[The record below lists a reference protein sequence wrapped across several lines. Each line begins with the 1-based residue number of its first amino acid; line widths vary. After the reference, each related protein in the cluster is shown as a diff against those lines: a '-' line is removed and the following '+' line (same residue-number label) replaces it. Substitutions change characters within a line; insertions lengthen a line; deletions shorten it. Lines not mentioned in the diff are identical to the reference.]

1 MTTLSANKK
10 LIYILIPF
18 ALTLGMALD
27 IYLPSIPRI
36 SGSLSTSITM
46 VQWTMSGFFLCF
58 GIGQLF
64 IGPISDQIG
73 RKKTVFISLVL
84 YTSGAIF
91 AAVAPNIEIL
101 IFARAIQAFGA
112 CGTQISAF
120 TIAKDSIKD
129 KKTSEQIFTYL
140 KGSMGFAPMVAPIIG
155 AFIDHHFSWRASF
168 YILALFGV
176 MLMILDYKWLSESL
190 EEDKR
195 VKFGFGSISSYFI
208 MLRNRRFISLSICT
222 IASQAVLFS
231 FLSLSP
237 HIIITTLGYTN
248 QFFALCFGINALT
261 YTLASVVSARL
272 LIKINAPACIMIG
285 GSLMLLSGILLLTFI
300 YFHKLN
306 ILLLMAPALL
316 ASSGTSFILGPATS
330 MAIDPYKHITGTAT
344 ALIGSLEAISAAFV
358 GNMAIKFSNFDGSTL
373 ACIILLSGTM
383 VMISCYT
390 GAIYKT
396 STH

>member
-1 MTTLSANKK
+1 MTALSSNKK
-10 LIYILIPF
+10 LLYVLIPF

-36 SGSLSTSITM
+36 SGSLSTSLEM

-64 IGPISDQIG
+64 VGPISDQIG

-84 YTSGAIF
+84 YTSGAILS
-91 AAVAPNIEIL
+91 AIAPNIEIL
-101 IFARAIQAFGA
+101 ILSRCIQAFGA

-129 KKTSEQIFTYL
+129 KKTSEQVFTYL

-155 AFIDHHFSWRASF
+155 AFIDHHISWRASF

-176 MLMILDYKWLSESL
+176 LLMILDYKWLNESL
-190 EEDKR
+190 DENKR
-195 VKFGFGSISSYFI
+195 VKFGFGSVSSYFT
-208 MLRNRRFISLSICT
+208 MLKNRKFISLAICT

-231 FLSLSP
+231 FFSLSP
-237 HIIITTLGYTN
+237 HIIITTLGYTH

-261 YTLASVVSARL
+261 YTFASVASAKL
-272 LIKINAPACIMIG
+272 LTRVEATTCIMIG
-285 GSLMLLSGILLLTFI
+285 GVLMLLAGILLLTFI
-300 YFHKLN
+300 HFQKLN
-306 ILLLMAPALL
+306 IILLMAPALL
-316 ASSGTSFILGPATS
+316 ASSGTSFIFGPATS
-330 MAIDPYKHITGTAT
+330 MAIDQYKRITGTAT
-344 ALIGSLEAISAAFV
+344 ALIGSLEAISAAFI

-373 ACIILLSGTM
+373 SYIILISGIM

-390 GAIYKT
+390 GAIYKK